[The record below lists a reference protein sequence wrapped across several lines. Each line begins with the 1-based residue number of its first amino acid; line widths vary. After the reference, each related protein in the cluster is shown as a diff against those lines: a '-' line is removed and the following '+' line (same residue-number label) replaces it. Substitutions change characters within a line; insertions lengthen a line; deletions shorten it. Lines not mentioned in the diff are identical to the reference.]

1 VIYSVGRHKIAQN
14 LRPFKHI
21 PRRAAQGSHVLDKR
35 YEALKVWVGLILSA
49 RHADIRPASADA
61 SFRRYFRVAL
71 AGESYIVMDAPP
83 EREDTRP
90 YVAIA
95 QRFHAL
101 GLNVP
106 RILEQDSENGFLLL
120 SDLGDRLYLPR
131 LGEATVERLYGDA
144 LGALIVLQTGTYSE
158 NAAGFLPDYDEA
170 LLRREMELF
179 RDWYLGRHLG
189 RTLTR
194 SQGRA
199 LDRAFET
206 LIASARAQPQV
217 WVHRDYHSRNLLVTD
232 RNNPGIVDFQ
242 DAVLGP
248 VTYDLVSLLRDCY
261 IAWPRARV
269 EDWVKGY
276 RALALQS
283 GIPVGEDDSRFLAWF
298 DLMGVQ
304 RHLKAA
310 GIFARLYHR
319 DGKPGYLPDIPRT
332 LGYVLEVAARYAE
345 TEPLATLLHELRLPE
360 ALAPHAASGRERAP
374 S

>member
-1 VIYSVGRHKIAQN
+1 
-14 LRPFKHI
+14 
-21 PRRAAQGSHVLDKR
+21 LDTR
-35 YEALKVWVGLILSA
+35 FEALRHWVRQVLGA
-49 RHADIRPASADA
+49 THGDIRPASSDA
-61 SFRRYFRVAL
+61 SFRRYFRVVRD
-71 AGESYIVMDAPP
+71 GDSFIVMDAPP
-83 EREDTRP
+83 EKEDSRP

-95 QRFHAL
+95 RRFHAL

-106 RILEQDSENGFLLL
+106 RILEQDLERGFLLL
-120 SDLGDRLYLPR
+120 SDLGDRLYLPS
-131 LGEATVERLYGDA
+131 LNETTVERLYGDA
-144 LGALIVLQTGTYSE
+144 LGALRLLQTGTD
-158 NAAGFLPDYDEA
+158 APGADGFLPDYDEA

-189 RTLTR
+189 LALTR
-194 SQGRA
+194 SQNRL
-199 LDRAFET
+199 LDETFEA

-217 WVHRDYHSRNLLVTD
+217 WVHRDYHSRNLLVTG

-242 DAVLGP
+242 DAVRGP

-276 RALALQS
+276 YARALQS
-283 GIPVGEDDSRFLAWF
+283 GIPVGGSEAQFLTWF

-304 RHLKAA
+304 RHLKAT

-332 LGYVLEVAARYAE
+332 LGYVLDVAARHPAL
-345 TEPLATLLHELRLPE
+345 EPLAGLLRDLRIPE
-360 ALAPHAASGRERAP
+360 RLVSPSPAKERAP
-374 S
+374 